1 MCLLNGDL
9 GGSLPSSIDF
19 GKIDTYNN
27 TYTQINITDKTQYE
41 ANKYYIKDKDEY
53 KISLDEFNEKEIYY
67 QKDILLKQE
76 NLKIKDI
83 IREAL
88 HTYGKEMY
96 HNIIINDLEQY
107 GLELLEYR
115 GDKIFYLLYNEYTS
129 SYDNIILNEDFI
141 IDESKKLK
149 IKDIKNY
156 NNAIDK
162 LNNNRDKFLIHDILY
177 SVTKMDSMST
187 AGYRLTDLIY
197 AGDLIS
203 SIGESL
209 TSILDKIK
217 NMLGSFEYFYDVDGR
232 FVFQQKK
239 IYQNISWNTIQDN
252 DNNKFARDAVEGDK
266 FSYSFEN
273 IDLIQQFQN
282 TPSINNI
289 KNDYSI
295 WGVRKGVNGAEIPI
309 HARYAIHKKPK
320 YYKAYDGT
328 FYCSDIN
335 MFDTIKENK
344 KEQILEGLN
353 DRISKFQ
360 LKYQTLGGLTSPKKN
375 DNGSWTPGWWDIR
388 DWHDYY
394 YAIRQ
399 KEPKG
404 TMKWYSKN
412 SIEGCEKLSKVIPN
426 KYNDNYDD
434 YVWLIIYNPRNNTFN
449 IQHGS
454 GDPNNGYKRTCY
466 YYESSI
472 NDEGKLITKKVSP
485 EISKQFIYP
494 FAGCADSHTYLEFL
508 INDVQRQGNLVYFY
522 NPDFPNS
529 SSFEQVISDEI
540 DNEFDEF
547 IKNENIKF
555 VDWREVIYQMAKDYY
570 KYNQE
575 YNFLHTISRNNHI
588 NIAGIEEDLYP
599 TGITGYE
606 MFYEDIQGFWRQL
619 YDPNPNIVYDTEGGY
634 YSEEKYFRSKEL
646 TQDDFNKNKYYIYD
660 TELKKYIIAKK
671 LIYQQCNSQSEFIS
685 SKIYY
690 TKKDSG
696 KYEKVED
703 LTIDTFNANKENYY
717 YQINYYTL
725 NKDLALNDTYS
736 IQTIWNP
743 FKEKDTFTCDY
754 YLKGDTE
761 TSDYSAIKYYWN
773 KNVLEAPETLNFWF
787 DFYEGND
794 VLSQY
799 AIYAIGDRPKVVN
812 DNKITSIYFRKTPKI
827 IFIDPKEFNGIDIK
841 TGYTYIQLTNEM
853 QNLFTISAQ
862 GKSAEEEVEA
872 LINQYSY
879 CVENINISTIPI
891 YYLQPNTLITIH
903 NEDSK
908 INGIYQINRLSI
920 PLNYNGIMNITATKI
935 ENQIV
940 GG

>member
-9 GGSLPSSIDF
+9 GGNLPSSIDF

-27 TYTQINITDKTQYE
+27 TYTQVNIIDKTQYK
-41 ANKYYIKDKDEY
+41 ANKYYIKDGNEY
-53 KISLDEFNEKEIYY
+53 KISLDEFNEKETYY
-67 QKDILLKQE
+67 QKDILLEQE

-83 IREAL
+83 IREAV

-96 HNIIINDLEQY
+96 SNIIINDLEQY

-115 GDKIFYLLYNEYTS
+115 GDKTFYLLYNEYTA
-129 SYDNIILNEDFI
+129 SYDNIILNENFI
-141 IDESKKLK
+141 IDESKNLK
-149 IKDIKNY
+149 IKDIENY
-156 NNAIDK
+156 NNAVDQ
-162 LNNNRDKFLIHDILY
+162 LNDDRDKFLINNILY

-217 NMLGSFEYFYDVDGR
+217 NMLGPFEYFYDIDGK
-232 FVFQQKK
+232 FIFQQKK
-239 IYQNISWNTIQDN
+239 IYQNISWNTIQDD
-252 DNNKFARDAVEGDK
+252 DNNKFARDSVEGDK

-295 WGVRKGVNGAEIPI
+295 WGTRKGVNGAEIPI

-320 YYKAYDGT
+320 YYKAYDGS

-335 MFDTIKENK
+335 MFDTIKQNK
-344 KEQILEGLN
+344 KEQILDGLN

-360 LKYQTLGGLTSPKKN
+360 LNYQNLGGLTTPKKN

-412 SIEGCEKLSKVIPN
+412 SIEGCQKLSEVIPD
-426 KYNDNYDD
+426 KYEGYDNY

-449 IQHGS
+449 IQHGF
-454 GDPNNGYKRTCY
+454 GDPNKDYKRTCY

-472 NDEGKLITKKVSP
+472 DDNGKLITKKVSP
-485 EISKQFIYP
+485 EITKDFMNP
-494 FAGCADSHTYLEFL
+494 FAGCSDYHTYLDFL
-508 INDVQRQGNLVYFY
+508 INDVQKEGNLVYFY
-522 NPDFPNS
+522 NPDFPDS

-540 DNEFDEF
+540 DEEFEEF
-547 IKNENIKF
+547 IKSENIKF

-570 KYNQE
+570 KHNQE
-575 YNFLHTISRNNHI
+575 YDFLYKISKNNHI
-588 NIAGIEEDLYP
+588 NIADVEEDLYP

-619 YDPNPNIVYDTEGGY
+619 YDPNPEIIYETSGG
-634 YSEEKYFRSKEL
+634 
-646 TQDDFNKNKYYIYD
+646 
-660 TELKKYIIAKK
+660 KYIEKR
-671 LIYQQCNSQSEFIS
+671 E
-685 SKIYY
+685 
-690 TKKDSG
+690 
-696 KYEKVED
+696 YEED
-703 LTIDTFNANKENYY
+703 NITYRIIQEWEPFYEDKNNY
-717 YQINYYTL
+717 
-725 NKDLALNDTYS
+725 K
-736 IQTIWNP
+736 
-743 FKEKDTFTCDY
+743 CDY
-754 YLKGDTE
+754 FLPEDGDK
-761 TSDYSAIKYYWN
+761 IKYWN

-794 VLSQY
+794 VLLQY

-862 GKSAEEEVEA
+862 GKSAEEELET

-879 CVENINISTIPI
+879 CVESINISTIPI

-903 NEDSK
+903 NEDSR
-908 INGIYQINRLSI
+908 INGVYQINRLSI
-920 PLNYNGIMNITATKI
+920 PLNYNGIMNITGTKI

>member
-9 GGSLPSSIDF
+9 GGNLPSSIDF

-67 QKDILLKQE
+67 EKDILLEQE

-83 IREAL
+83 IREAV

-96 HNIIINDLEQY
+96 SNIIINDLEQY

-115 GDKIFYLLYNEYTS
+115 GDKTFYLLYNEYTA
-129 SYDNIILNEDFI
+129 SYDNIILNENFI
-141 IDESKKLK
+141 IDENKKLK
-149 IKDIKNY
+149 IKDIENY
-156 NNAIDK
+156 NNAVDQ
-162 LNNNRDKFLIHDILY
+162 LNNDRDKFLINNILY

-217 NMLGSFEYFYDVDGR
+217 NMLGSFEYFYDIDGK
-232 FVFQQKK
+232 FIFQQKK
-239 IYQNISWNTIQDN
+239 IYQNISWNTIQDS
-252 DNNKFARDAVEGDK
+252 DNNKFARDSVEGDK

-282 TPSINNI
+282 TPQINNI

-295 WGVRKGVNGAEIPI
+295 WGIRKGINGAEIPI

-335 MFDTIKENK
+335 IFDTIKQNK
-344 KEQILEGLN
+344 KEQILDGLN

-360 LKYQTLGGLTSPKKN
+360 LNYQSLGGLTAPQKN
-375 DNGSWTPGWWDIR
+375 DNGSWSPGWWDIR

-399 KEPKG
+399 KEPRG

-412 SIEGCEKLSKVIPN
+412 SIEGCQKLSEVIPDV
-426 KYNDNYDD
+426 YGNYDTD

-449 IQHGS
+449 IQHGF
-454 GDPNNGYKRTCY
+454 GDPHKNYKRTCR
-466 YYESSI
+466 YYESFI
-472 NDEGKLITKKVSP
+472 DDDGDLITKKVSP
-485 EISKQFIYP
+485 EITKDFINP
-494 FAGCADSHTYLEFL
+494 FAGCSDSHTYLEFL
-508 INDVQRQGNLVYFY
+508 INDVQKQGNLVYFY

-529 SSFEQVISDEI
+529 SSFEQVIGDEI
-540 DNEFDEF
+540 DEEFEEF
-547 IKNENIKF
+547 IKSENIKF

-570 KYNQE
+570 KHNQE
-575 YNFLHTISRNNHI
+575 HDFLNKISKNNHI
-588 NIAGIEEDLYP
+588 NIAGVEEDLYP

-619 YDPNPNIVYDTEGGY
+619 YDPNPKITYKTSGG
-634 YSEEKYFRSKEL
+634 
-646 TQDDFNKNKYYIYD
+646 
-660 TELKKYIIAKK
+660 KYIEKK
-671 LIYQQCNSQSEFIS
+671 EYEEDNITYRIIQEWEPFNEDKNNYQ
-685 SKIYY
+685 
-690 TKKDSG
+690 
-696 KYEKVED
+696 
-703 LTIDTFNANKENYY
+703 
-717 YQINYYTL
+717 
-725 NKDLALNDTYS
+725 
-736 IQTIWNP
+736 
-743 FKEKDTFTCDY
+743 CDY
-754 YLKGDTE
+754 FLQEDGDE
-761 TSDYSAIKYYWN
+761 IKYWN